1 MYKTLNLS
9 WGTGHERY
17 LAPITNTIY
26 FFNNNEYTQS
36 KNKLKRHITV
46 PWLQYTVKLGEN

>member
-36 KNKLKRHITV
+36 KNKLKRHINV